1 MKSFNLN
8 IILIAILSLSCEGP
22 MFKVQKEPD
31 SIPPTL
37 TITFPPDQ
45 AILSDTVLVS
55 AYAFDNVELG
65 MVTMYLNDSVI
76 ILSKDAPY
84 EYTWITTDYAEDEQ
98 HTIWAKA
105 EDAAGNLTQTSP
117 IRVLIDNL
125 DNINPTGSLIFPYTG
140 QTLSGEITIIVEAN
154 DNEEVAFVNVYI
166 DGDTAATL
174 TESPYTYN
182 WDTSVEVDDINYTIH
197 VHIQDITGNR
207 ITLGPI
213 SVLIDNYEADDNIP
227 PTGTIIHPPSAS
239 TVSET
244 IVIQVSAY
252 DNVEMGFVDFI
263 IDGSFAGQDSV
274 LPYEYQ
280 WNTTVEAEDAEHII
294 NVNLT
299 DAVGNTTALFPVTVR
314 VNNIDEPDMIPPNV
328 VIYEPAANQTVSGMV
343 NITAIASDNV
353 SINRV
358 EFFHNYELEFLVT
371 SYPYQYEWNSTNAED
386 DSEHIWYVKAFDTS
400 ENNTQTQPIA
410 FFVDNEDDIPP
421 TGFILYPYAGQTV
434 SGVVQIQVS
443 VSDNLGI
450 DQVEFF
456 IDGNTVGTNS
466 EYPYTHDWN
475 TELAAEDDEH
485 VISITITDL
494 GGNSTDVSPIA
505 VLVNNVVTPG
515 DDTTPPVVAILTPIS
530 SQTVGDTVLISGFA
544 IDNMGIADVKFYVD
558 DELVATVSDSPYTHN
573 WVTYELSNGSEHV
586 IQMTASDLS
595 DNLTT
600 AQPVVVTVQNE
611 YYGAI
616 ENFSL
621 SVSEENIS
629 LSWDAPYN
637 AETFKVYRDSVF
649 LVEISDQSYDE
660 TIEGGVE
667 YCYQISAVNSVG
679 IEGPVSEEEC
689 GVPQLP
695 APVSFSATINDTN
708 LTLVWAAVDNASG
721 YILYRDNT
729 EIWNGTTLTLTDVG
743 LTYNTTYIYNV
754 VAFDLDGT
762 NGTESDPLSV
772 TMPEELIA
780 PTLSIYVLGTDGS
793 LSWTSLSSATAYRV
807 HQDSVFIEEVT
818 TTNYETELIHGV
830 ETCFTVTAIN
840 DVGSES
846 DSSNVVCGT
855 GDFTPPVLSLSI
867 TESTIT
873 ESTASLS
880 WNSVVSA
887 EGYRVY
893 QDSNFLIEVSEITL
907 DVEIPIDTETCFGIK
922 AVNSY
927 GTTSDTSNVECG
939 TGS

>member
-1 MKSFNLN
+1 MKSSNLN
-8 IILIAILSLSCEGP
+8 IILIAILLLSCEGP

-65 MVTMYLNDSVI
+65 MVTMYLNDSAI
-76 ILSKDAPY
+76 ISSKDAPY
-84 EYTWITTDYAEDEQ
+84 EYTWITTGYAEDEQ

-117 IRVLIDNL
+117 IRVVVDNL
-125 DNINPTGSLIFPYTG
+125 DNINPTGTLIFPYTG

-166 DGDTAATL
+166 DGDTVATL

-182 WDTSVEVDDINYTIH
+182 WDTSIEVDDISYTIH
-197 VHIQDITGNR
+197 VHIQDITGNQ

-328 VIYEPAANQTVSGMV
+328 VIYEPAANQTVFGMV

-358 EFFHNYELEFLVT
+358 EFYHNYELEFIVT
-371 SYPYQYEWNSTNAED
+371 SYPYQYEWNSTDAED

-400 ENNTQTQPIA
+400 ENDTQTQPIA
-410 FFVDNEDDIPP
+410 VFVDNEDDIPP

-434 SGVVQIQVS
+434 SGIVQIQVS

-456 IDGNTVGTNS
+456 IDGNTEGTNS

-505 VLVNNVVTPG
+505 VLVNNVTPG
-515 DDTTPPVVAILTPIS
+515 DDTTPPVLAILTPIS

-586 IQMTASDLS
+586 IQMTATDLS
-595 DNLTT
+595 ANQTT
-600 AQPVVVTVQNE
+600 AQPVVVTIQNE

-637 AETFKVYRDSVF
+637 AEAFKVYRDSVF
-649 LVEISDQSYDE
+649 LVEISSQSYDD

-667 YCYQISAVNSVG
+667 HCYQISAVNSVG
-679 IEGPVSEEEC
+679 IEGPLSEEEC
-689 GVPQLP
+689 GVPQLQ
-695 APVSFSATINDTN
+695 APESFNAAINDTN
-708 LTLVWAAVDNASG
+708 ITLVWAAVDNASG
-721 YILYRDNT
+721 YIIYRDNT
-729 EIWNGTTLTLTDVG
+729 EIWNGTALTLTDLG
-743 LTYNTTYIYNV
+743 LAYNTTYIYNV
-754 VAFDLDGT
+754 VAFDLEGT

-780 PTLSIYVLGTDGS
+780 PDLSLSISGTYGS
-793 LSWTSLSSATAYRV
+793 LNWTSLSTATAYRV
-807 HQDSVFIEEVT
+807 HKDSVFIEEVT
-818 TTNYETELIHGV
+818 ATNYETELIHGV
-830 ETCFTVTAIN
+830 EACFTVTAIN
-840 DVGSES
+840 NVGSES
-846 DSSNVVCGT
+846 APSNEECGT
-855 GDFTPPVLSLSI
+855 GDFTAPVLSLSI
-867 TESTIT
+867 TD
-873 ESTASLS
+873 STASLT

-887 EGYRVY
+887 ENYWVY
-893 QDSNFLIEVSEITL
+893 QDSTFLIEVSNHYFN
-907 DVEIPIDTETCFGIK
+907 VEIGTGAETCFGIE

-927 GTTSDTSNVECG
+927 GTPSDTSNVECG

>member
-358 EFFHNYELEFLVT
+358 EFYHNYELEFLVT

-386 DSEHIWYVKAFDTS
+386 DAEHIWYVKAFDTS

-410 FFVDNEDDIPP
+410 VFVDNEDDIPP

-456 IDGNTVGTNS
+456 IDGNTEGTNS
-466 EYPYTHDWN
+466 EYPYSHDWN

-505 VLVNNVVTPG
+505 VLVNNVITPG

-695 APVSFSATINDTN
+695 APESFSATISDTN

-729 EIWNGTTLTLTDVG
+729 EIWNGTALTSTDVG

-780 PTLSIYVLGTDGS
+780 PILSIYVLGTDGS
-793 LSWTSLSSATAYRV
+793 LSWTSLSSAIAYRV

-846 DSSNVVCGT
+846 DSSNEVCGT

-867 TESTIT
+867 TELTIT

>member
-166 DGDTAATL
+166 DGDTVATL

-358 EFFHNYELEFLVT
+358 EFYHNYELEFLVT
-371 SYPYQYEWNSTNAED
+371 SYPYQYEWNSTNVED

-410 FFVDNEDDIPP
+410 VFVDNEDDIPP

-456 IDGNTVGTNS
+456 IDGNTEGTNS
-466 EYPYTHDWN
+466 EYPYSHDWN

-515 DDTTPPVVAILTPIS
+515 DDTTPPVLAILTPIS

-586 IQMTASDLS
+586 IQMTATDLS
-595 DNLTT
+595 ANQTT

-637 AETFKVYRDSVF
+637 AETFKV
-649 LVEISDQSYDE
+649 
-660 TIEGGVE
+660 
-667 YCYQISAVNSVG
+667 
-679 IEGPVSEEEC
+679 
-689 GVPQLP
+689 
-695 APVSFSATINDTN
+695 
-708 LTLVWAAVDNASG
+708 
-721 YILYRDNT
+721 
-729 EIWNGTTLTLTDVG
+729 
-743 LTYNTTYIYNV
+743 
-754 VAFDLDGT
+754 
-762 NGTESDPLSV
+762 
-772 TMPEELIA
+772 
-780 PTLSIYVLGTDGS
+780 
-793 LSWTSLSSATAYRV
+793 
-807 HQDSVFIEEVT
+807 
-818 TTNYETELIHGV
+818 
-830 ETCFTVTAIN
+830 
-840 DVGSES
+840 
-846 DSSNVVCGT
+846 
-855 GDFTPPVLSLSI
+855 
-867 TESTIT
+867 
-873 ESTASLS
+873 
-880 WNSVVSA
+880 
-887 EGYRVY
+887 
-893 QDSNFLIEVSEITL
+893 
-907 DVEIPIDTETCFGIK
+907 
-922 AVNSY
+922 
-927 GTTSDTSNVECG
+927 
-939 TGS
+939 

>member
-1 MKSFNLN
+1 MKSSNLN
-8 IILIAILSLSCEGP
+8 IILIAILLLSCEGP

-65 MVTMYLNDSVI
+65 MVTMYLNDSAI
-76 ILSKDAPY
+76 ISSKDAPY
-84 EYTWITTDYAEDEQ
+84 EYTWITTGYAEDEQ

-105 EDAAGNLTQTSP
+105 EDVAGNLTQTSP
-117 IRVLIDNL
+117 IRVVVDNL
-125 DNINPTGSLIFPYTG
+125 DNINPTGTLIFPYTG

-166 DGDTAATL
+166 DGDTVATL

-182 WDTSVEVDDINYTIH
+182 WDTSVEVDDIIYTIH
-197 VHIQDITGNR
+197 VHIQDITGNQ

-328 VIYEPAANQTVSGMV
+328 VIYEPAANQTVFGMV

-358 EFFHNYELEFLVT
+358 EFYHNYELEFIVT
-371 SYPYQYEWNSTNAED
+371 SYPYQYEWNSTDAED

-400 ENNTQTQPIA
+400 ENDTQTQPIA
-410 FFVDNEDDIPP
+410 VFVDNEDDIPP

-434 SGVVQIQVS
+434 SGIVQIQVS

-456 IDGNTVGTNS
+456 IDGNTEGTNS

-505 VLVNNVVTPG
+505 VLVNNVTPG
-515 DDTTPPVVAILTPIS
+515 DDTTPPVLAILTPIS

-586 IQMTASDLS
+586 IQMTATDLS
-595 DNLTT
+595 ANQTT
-600 AQPVVVTVQNE
+600 AQPVVVTIQNE

-637 AETFKVYRDSVF
+637 AEAFKVYRDSVF
-649 LVEISDQSYDE
+649 LVEISSQSYDD

-667 YCYQISAVNSVG
+667 HCYQISAVNSVG
-679 IEGPVSEEEC
+679 IEGPLSEEEC
-689 GVPQLP
+689 GVPQLQ
-695 APVSFSATINDTN
+695 APESFNAAINDTN
-708 LTLVWAAVDNASG
+708 ITLVWAAVDNASG
-721 YILYRDNT
+721 YIIYRDNT
-729 EIWNGTTLTLTDVG
+729 EIWNGTALTLTDLG
-743 LTYNTTYIYNV
+743 LAYNTTYIYNV
-754 VAFDLDGT
+754 VAFDLEGT

-780 PTLSIYVLGTDGS
+780 PDLSLSISGTYGS
-793 LSWTSLSSATAYRV
+793 LNWTSLSTATAYRV
-807 HQDSVFIEEVT
+807 HKDSVFIEEVT
-818 TTNYETELIHGV
+818 ATNYETELIHGV
-830 ETCFTVTAIN
+830 EACFTVTAIN
-840 DVGSES
+840 NVGSES
-846 DSSNVVCGT
+846 APSNEECGT
-855 GDFTPPVLSLSI
+855 GDFTAPVLSLSI
-867 TESTIT
+867 TD
-873 ESTASLS
+873 STASLT

-887 EGYRVY
+887 ENYWVY
-893 QDSNFLIEVSEITL
+893 QDSTFLIEVSNHYFN
-907 DVEIPIDTETCFGIK
+907 VEIGTGAETCFGIE

-927 GTTSDTSNVECG
+927 GTPSDTSNVECG